1 MTNTEIALSVILLVA
16 AIIIWIQKLQINA
29 LTEELISSDDQ
40 SEKVDQLHEAL
51 EKSNYLMSMSG
62 NSTFEKQVHENRKI
76 LSN

>member
-1 MTNTEIALSVILLVA
+1 MTIFLSILLVVA
-16 AIIIWIQKLQINA
+16 AIIIWIQKLQINEY
-29 LTEELISSDDQ
+29 TEELIASDDQ

-62 NSTFEKQVHENRKI
+62 NSTFNNRVHENRKL